1 MGSSAGKEF
10 ERVSSTKFSQRLL
23 ELNNPGCFLVQ
34 EWSTDAADFPSRLL
48 CFSGGEKVVGA
59 IREAALA

>member
-23 ELNNPGCFLVQ
+23 ELNNPGCFLNRVIIVIVVAVIPG
-34 EWSTDAADFPSRLL
+34 SAADVSVVVSSR
-48 CFSGGEKVVGA
+48 SH
-59 IREAALA
+59 